1 MASSGIKE
9 TKEKEIIGDQLRQ
22 DALKIRVPWK
32 IVLNQAKQK
41 LGGSGQRMGFSPKF
55 LFLFF

>member
-32 IVLNQAKQK
+32 IVLNQAKQT
-41 LGGSGQRMGFSPKF
+41 LGGSGQRMGFNI
-55 LFLFF
+55 